1 MSEQMLRI
9 DAARTTLGAATL
21 LVGWRTISR
30 DYFRKDPPSPL
41 DLENAIAAIEDE
53 IDRTHKTVDRGLA
66 VVTTEETIRDIALA
80 SGLAAGQEVVLPL
93 DAVERTYSRM
103 TERAG
108 LPGNPRFAATV
119 LLLRELMHHLQI
131 DRVVI
136 KAD

>member
-1 MSEQMLRI
+1 METLCI
-9 DAARTTLGAATL
+9 EADKTTLGAATL

-30 DYFRKDPPSPL
+30 DYFRNDPPAPL
-41 DLENAIAAIEDE
+41 DIENAIAAIEDE
-53 IDRTHKTVDRGLA
+53 IDRMHKSVARGPA

-80 SGLAAGQEVVLPL
+80 SGLATGPEVVLPL
-93 DAVERTYSRM
+93 DAIERTYTRM

-136 KAD
+136 RAD

>member
-9 DAARTTLGAATL
+9 EADRTTLGAATL
-21 LVGWRTISR
+21 LVGWRTILR
-30 DYFRKDPPSPL
+30 DYFRKDPPTPL

-53 IDRTHKTVDRGLA
+53 IERTHKTVDRGCG

-80 SGLAAGQEVVLPL
+80 SGLAAGPEVVLPL
-93 DAVERTYSRM
+93 DAVERTCTRM

-131 DRVVI
+131 DRIVSR
-136 KAD
+136 AG